1 MKKRKLKKSL
11 ATTATVI
18 AVTTGVTA
26 ISNSAK
32 ADTVQNSKNTKNT
45 IQQTL
50 PDANQ
55 QAQQNVCAAQDA
67 VNKANA
73 DVATANSDLNIANQ
87 NLADADQDVDINKN
101 QVKQTKEQLSSL
113 EQKKENAQQ
122 VLVNAHDEYY
132 ELLKQPVDV
141 SYMASSGGGLSVY
154 EGSML
159 DYIAY
164 DNQGNLTS
172 KNQAYKNFL
181 ANDYQGNIDFLKKI
195 IAENEKTIN
204 YLKMGRPFEDNIKNL
219 EQARV
224 TIKEE
229 LEELYKVAAAQREGK
244 YYKPKDDIGWIS
256 TDSYGLSYSIS
267 STNYN
272 EWDDVDKIDHTKK
285 LIENHEEALN
295 KVQQRLAELHN
306 KMQSA
311 VEKAEKTSIA
321 AQELLQKLEQISQP
335 LITATQQIKDAES
348 AMSQAQQNLALQEE
362 LFTQAKDKR
371 NAMQSQAINAQTKLL
386 QALLNKINSQ
396 EKLAAAKEKLPA
408 QTDALK
414 YSSLI
419 SLELLTVE
427 SGVTPTPKVTI
438 AIAVENDDQ
447 QNKAVITLPGD
458 EQENKLPQGT
468 KVVWKDDAKVAA
480 DLQHPG
486 KHTEDVLIVFPD
498 GSVILT
504 NEQVTVITTEKQA
517 DTDKET
523 LPAQKIVDTTQENNM
538 RANDLS
544 AQVIEVND
552 DNQTSAPE
560 ILVTSQTKQHT
571 VRPNGVIKD
580 QAAMNNIAQPSLTK
594 SFENKTTNNVLPRT
608 GEESSLP
615 IIALGAVIGL
625 VGIGAALKRY
635 E

>member
-11 ATTATVI
+11 ATTATVM
-18 AVTTGVTA
+18 AVTTGVVA

-32 ADTVQNSKNTKNT
+32 ADTVQNSKNT

-50 PDANQ
+50 PDTNQ

-73 DVATANSDLNIANQ
+73 DVATANNDLNMANQ
-87 NLADADQDVDINKN
+87 NLADADQNVDINKN

-113 EQKKENAQQ
+113 EQTKENAQQ
-122 VLVNAHDEYY
+122 VLTNAHEEYY

-141 SYMASSGGGLSVY
+141 SYMASSGGGLNVY
-154 EGSML
+154 ERSML

-164 DNQGNLTS
+164 DNQGNLIS

-181 ANDYQGNIDFLKKI
+181 ANNYQGNIDFLKKI

-219 EQARV
+219 EQAKV

-256 TDSYGLSYSIS
+256 TDSYGLSYSYS
-267 STNYN
+267 SSSYN

-295 KVQQRLAELHN
+295 KVQQRLVELHN

-362 LFTQAKDKR
+362 LLTEAKDKR
-371 NAMQSQAINAQTKLL
+371 NIMQSQAINAQTKLL
-386 QALLNKINSQ
+386 QALLNKTNSQ
-396 EKLAAAKEKLPA
+396 EKLASAKEKLPT

-419 SLELLTVE
+419 TLEPLTVAP
-427 SGVTPTPKVTI
+427 GVTPTPKVTT
-438 AIAVENDDQ
+438 AIAVENDDH

-458 EQENKLPQGT
+458 EQENKLPQRT

-480 DLQHPG
+480 DLQHLG

-504 NEQVTVITTEKQA
+504 NEQVTVTAIEKQA
-517 DTDKET
+517 DANKET
-523 LPAQKIVDTTQENNM
+523 LPAQKTIDSTQEINM
-538 RANDLS
+538 RVNDLS
-544 AQVIEVND
+544 TQVVEVND

-560 ILVTSQTKQHT
+560 ILVTPQTKQNT
-571 VRPNGVIKD
+571 VQPNEVIKG
-580 QAAMNNIAQPSLTK
+580 QAAQNKITQPSLAK
-594 SFENKTTNNVLPRT
+594 SYKAKTTNNVLPRT
-608 GEESSLP
+608 GDESSLS
-615 IIALGAVIGL
+615 IIALGVVIGL
-625 VGIGAALKRY
+625 AGIGAALRRY

>member
-11 ATTATVI
+11 ATTATVM
-18 AVTTGVTA
+18 AVTTGMTA

-32 ADTVQNSKNTKNT
+32 ADTVQNSKNT

-50 PDANQ
+50 PDTNQ
-55 QAQQNVCAAQDA
+55 QAQRNVSTAQDA
-67 VNKANA
+67 VNRANA
-73 DVATANSDLNIANQ
+73 DVATANNDLNIANQ
-87 NLADADQDVDINKN
+87 NLADADQNVDLNRN

-113 EQKKENAQQ
+113 EQTKENAQQ
-122 VLVNAHDEYY
+122 ILTNAYDEYY
-132 ELLKQPVDV
+132 ELLKQPVNI
-141 SYMASSGGGLSVY
+141 SYTAFSGGGLSVY

-164 DNQGNLTS
+164 DNQGNLIS
-172 KNQAYKNFL
+172 ENQAYKNFL
-181 ANDYQGNIDFLKKI
+181 ANDYQGNIDLLKKI
-195 IAENEKTIN
+195 IAKNERTIN

-219 EQARV
+219 EQAKV

-244 YYKPKDDIGWIS
+244 YYKPKDDIGWVNI
-256 TDSYGLSYSIS
+256 DSYGLSYSYS
-267 STNYN
+267 SANYN
-272 EWDDVDKIDHTKK
+272 EWYDVDEIDHTQN
-285 LIENHEEALN
+285 LIKNHEEALN
-295 KVQQRLAELHN
+295 KIQQRLAELHN
-306 KMQSA
+306 KTQSA

-362 LFTQAKDKR
+362 LLTETKDKR
-371 NAMQSQAINAQTKLL
+371 NIMQSQAINAQTKLL
-386 QALLNKINSQ
+386 QALLNKTNSQ
-396 EKLAAAKEKLPA
+396 EKLASAKEKLPM

-419 SLELLTVE
+419 NLEPLTIE
-427 SGVTPTPKVTI
+427 PGETPLPKVTT
-438 AIAVENDDQ
+438 AIAVENDH

-468 KVVWKDDAKVAA
+468 KVVWKDDAKVAT
-480 DLQHPG
+480 DLQRPG

-504 NEQVTVITTEKQA
+504 SEQVTVSATEKQA
-517 DTDKET
+517 DANKET
-523 LPAQKIVDTTQENNM
+523 SPAQKTIDSTQENNM

-544 AQVIEVND
+544 AQVVEVND

-560 ILVTSQTKQHT
+560 ILVTPQTKLNT
-571 VRPNGVIKD
+571 VQPNGVIKG
-580 QAAMNNIAQPSLTK
+580 QTAQNKITQPSLAK
-594 SFENKTTNNVLPRT
+594 SFEDKTRNNVLPRT
-608 GEESSLP
+608 GDESSLP
-615 IIALGAVIGL
+615 IIALGAIIGL
-625 VGIGAALKRY
+625 VGIGATLKRY

>member
-11 ATTATVI
+11 ATTATVM

-32 ADTVQNSKNTKNT
+32 ADTVQNSKNT

-73 DVATANSDLNIANQ
+73 DVATANNDLNIANQ
-87 NLADADQDVDINKN
+87 NLADADQNVDINKN

-113 EQKKENAQQ
+113 EQTKENAQQ
-122 VLVNAHDEYY
+122 VLTNAHDEYY

-141 SYMASSGGGLSVY
+141 SYMATSGGGLSVY

-164 DNQGNLTS
+164 DNQGNLIS
-172 KNQAYKNFL
+172 GNQAYKNFL
-181 ANDYQGNIDFLKKI
+181 ANDYQGNIDLLKKI
-195 IAENEKTIN
+195 IAKNEKNIQS
-204 YLKMGRPFEDNIKNL
+204 LKTDSLFSAELSKLEDTK
-219 EQARV
+219 ARA
-224 TIKEE
+224 KEE
-229 LEELYKVAAAQREGK
+229 LVELYKVVEAQKKGE
-244 YYKPKDDIGWIS
+244 YYKPKYDISWIN
-256 TDSYGLSYSIS
+256 TDSYGIS
-267 STNYN
+267 APATYN
-272 EWDDVDKIDHTKK
+272 NGWYDADEVDHTKD
-285 LIENHEEALN
+285 LIENHEKVLSE
-295 KVQQRLAELHN
+295 VQQRLDELHQR
-306 KMQSA
+306 MQSA

-362 LFTQAKDKR
+362 LLTQAKDKR
-371 NAMQSQAINAQTKLL
+371 DIMQSQAINAQTKLL
-386 QALLNKINSQ
+386 QALLNKTNSQ
-396 EKLAAAKEKLPA
+396 EKLASAKEKLPA

-419 SLELLTVE
+419 NLEPLTVE
-427 SGVTPTPKVTI
+427 PGVTPTPKVTT
-438 AIAVENDDQ
+438 AIAVENDDH

-468 KVVWKDDAKVAA
+468 KVVWKDDAKVAT
-480 DLQHPG
+480 DLQRPG
-486 KHTEDVLIVFPD
+486 KHIEDVLIVFPD

-504 NEQVTVITTEKQA
+504 NEQVTVSATEKQA
-517 DTDKET
+517 DADKET
-523 LPAQKIVDTTQENNM
+523 SPVQETVDIAQENNKH
-538 RANDLS
+538 ANDLS
-544 AQVIEVND
+544 TQVIEVND

-560 ILVTSQTKQHT
+560 ILVTPQTKQNT
-571 VRPNGVIKD
+571 VQPNGVIKG
-580 QAAMNNIAQPSLTK
+580 QAAQNKITQHSLAK
-594 SFENKTTNNVLPRT
+594 SFEDKTRNNVLPRT
-608 GEESSLP
+608 GDESSLP

-625 VGIGAALKRY
+625 AGIGAALKRY

>member
-11 ATTATVI
+11 ATTATVM

-32 ADTVQNSKNTKNT
+32 ADTVQNSKNT

-50 PDANQ
+50 PDTNQ

-73 DVATANSDLNIANQ
+73 DVATANNDLNIANQ
-87 NLADADQDVDINKN
+87 NLADADQNVDLNKN

-113 EQKKENAQQ
+113 EQTKENAQQ
-122 VLVNAHDEYY
+122 VLANAHDEYY

-141 SYMASSGGGLSVY
+141 SYMATSGGGLSVY

-164 DNQGNLTS
+164 DNQGNLIS
-172 KNQAYKNFL
+172 ENQAYKNFL
-181 ANDYQGNIDFLKKI
+181 ANDYQGNIDLLKKI
-195 IAENEKTIN
+195 IAKNERTIN

-219 EQARV
+219 EQAKV

-256 TDSYGLSYSIS
+256 TDSYGLSYSYS
-267 STNYN
+267 SSSYN

-295 KVQQRLAELHN
+295 KVQQRLVELHN

-362 LFTQAKDKR
+362 LLTQAKDKR
-371 NAMQSQAINAQTKLL
+371 NIMQSQAINAQTKLL
-386 QALLNKINSQ
+386 QALLNKTNSQ
-396 EKLAAAKEKLPA
+396 EKLASAKEKLPA

-419 SLELLTVE
+419 NLEPLTVE
-427 SGVTPTPKVTI
+427 PGVTPTPKVTT
-438 AIAVENDDQ
+438 AIAVENDDH

-458 EQENKLPQGT
+458 EQESKLPQGT
-468 KVVWKDDAKVAA
+468 KVVWKDDAKVAT
-480 DLQHPG
+480 DLQRPG

-504 NEQVTVITTEKQA
+504 SEQVTVSATEKQA
-517 DTDKET
+517 DANKET
-523 LPAQKIVDTTQENNM
+523 SPAQKTIDSTQENNM

-544 AQVIEVND
+544 AQVVEVND

-571 VRPNGVIKD
+571 VRPNGVIKGP
-580 QAAMNNIAQPSLTK
+580 AALNNIVQPSLAK
-594 SFENKTTNNVLPRT
+594 SFKNKTTNNILPRT
-608 GEESSLP
+608 GDESSLP
-615 IIALGAVIGL
+615 IIALGAIIGL
-625 VGIGAALKRY
+625 VGIGATLKRY

>member
-11 ATTATVI
+11 ATTATVM

-26 ISNSAK
+26 ISNSTK
-32 ADTVQNSKNTKNT
+32 ADTVQNSKNT

-50 PDANQ
+50 PDTNQ
-55 QAQQNVCAAQDA
+55 QAQQNVSTAQDA
-67 VNKANA
+67 VNRANA
-73 DVATANSDLNIANQ
+73 DVATANNDLNIANQ
-87 NLADADQDVDINKN
+87 NLADADQNVDSNKN
-101 QVKQTKEQLSSL
+101 QVKQTREQLSSL
-113 EQKKENAQQ
+113 EQTKENAQQ
-122 VLVNAHDEYY
+122 VLTNAHDEYY
-132 ELLKQPVDV
+132 ELLKQPVDI
-141 SYMASSGGGLSVY
+141 SYMATSGGGLNVY
-154 EGSML
+154 ERSML

-164 DNQGNLTS
+164 DNQGNLIS

-181 ANDYQGNIDFLKKI
+181 ANNYQGNIDFLKKI

-204 YLKMGRPFEDNIKNL
+204 YLKMGRPFEDNIRNL
-219 EQARV
+219 EQARL

-229 LEELYKVAAAQREGK
+229 LEELYKVEAAQRNGK
-244 YYKPKDDIGWIS
+244 YYKPKYNISWIN
-256 TDSYGLSYSIS
+256 TDSYGSLYSS
-267 STNYN
+267 SSSNYN
-272 EWDDVDKIDHTKK
+272 EWYDVDKIDHTKD

-295 KVQQRLAELHN
+295 TIQQRLAELHN
-306 KMQSA
+306 RIQSA

-348 AMSQAQQNLALQEE
+348 AMSQAQKNLALQEE
-362 LFTQAKDKR
+362 LLTQAKDKR
-371 NAMQSQAINAQTKLL
+371 NVMQSQAINAQTKLL
-386 QALLNKINSQ
+386 QALLNKTNSQ
-396 EKLAAAKEKLPA
+396 EKLASAKEKLLA

-419 SLELLTVE
+419 NLEPLTVE
-427 SGVTPTPKVTI
+427 PGVTPAPKVTT
-438 AIAVENDDQ
+438 AIAVKNDDH
-447 QNKAVITLPGD
+447 QNKAIITLPGD

-480 DLQHPG
+480 DLQHSG

-504 NEQVTVITTEKQA
+504 SEQVTVSATEKQA
-517 DTDKET
+517 DANKET
-523 LPAQKIVDTTQENNM
+523 SPAQKTIDSTQENNM

-544 AQVIEVND
+544 AQVVEVND

-571 VRPNGVIKD
+571 VRPNGVIKGP
-580 QAAMNNIAQPSLTK
+580 AALNNIVQPSLAK
-594 SFENKTTNNVLPRT
+594 SFEDKTRNNVLPRT
-608 GEESSLP
+608 GDESSLP
-615 IIALGAVIGL
+615 IIALGAIIGL
-625 VGIGAALKRY
+625 IGSGATLKRY

>member
-11 ATTATVI
+11 ATTATVM
-18 AVTTGVTA
+18 AVTTGVVA

-32 ADTVQNSKNTKNT
+32 ADTVQNSKNT

-50 PDANQ
+50 PDTNQ

-73 DVATANSDLNIANQ
+73 DVATANNDLNMANQ
-87 NLADADQDVDINKN
+87 NLADADQNVDINKN

-113 EQKKENAQQ
+113 EQTKENAQQ
-122 VLVNAHDEYY
+122 VLTNAHDEYY
-132 ELLKQPVDV
+132 ELLKQPVNI
-141 SYMASSGGGLSVY
+141 SYAAFSGGGLSVY

-164 DNQGNLTS
+164 DNQGNLIS
-172 KNQAYKNFL
+172 ENQAYKNFL
-181 ANDYQGNIDFLKKI
+181 ANDYQGNIDLLKKI
-195 IAENEKTIN
+195 IAKNEKNIQS
-204 YLKMGRPFEDNIKNL
+204 LKTDSLFSAELSKLEDTK
-219 EQARV
+219 ARA
-224 TIKEE
+224 KEE
-229 LEELYKVAAAQREGK
+229 LAELYKVVEAQKKGE
-244 YYKPKDDIGWIS
+244 YYKPKYDISWIN
-256 TDSYGLSYSIS
+256 TDSYGIS
-267 STNYN
+267 APATYN
-272 EWDDVDKIDHTKK
+272 NGWYDADEVDHTKD
-285 LIENHEEALN
+285 LIENHEKVLSE
-295 KVQQRLAELHN
+295 VQQRLDELHQR
-306 KMQSA
+306 MQSA

-362 LFTQAKDKR
+362 LLTEAKDKR
-371 NAMQSQAINAQTKLL
+371 NIMQSQAINAQTKLL
-386 QALLNKINSQ
+386 QALLNKTNSQ
-396 EKLAAAKEKLPA
+396 EKLASAKEKLPM

-419 SLELLTVE
+419 NLEPLTIE
-427 SGVTPTPKVTI
+427 PGETPLPKVTT
-438 AIAVENDDQ
+438 AIAVENDH

-468 KVVWKDDAKVAA
+468 KVVWKDDAKVAT
-480 DLQHPG
+480 DLQRPG

-504 NEQVTVITTEKQA
+504 SEQVTVSATEKQA
-517 DTDKET
+517 DANKET
-523 LPAQKIVDTTQENNM
+523 SPAQKTIDSTQENNM

-544 AQVIEVND
+544 AQVVEVND

-571 VRPNGVIKD
+571 VRPNGVIKG
-580 QAAMNNIAQPSLTK
+580 QAALNNIVQPSLAK
-594 SFENKTTNNVLPRT
+594 SFKNKTTNNILPRT
-608 GEESSLP
+608 GDESSLP
-615 IIALGAVIGL
+615 IIALGAIIGL
-625 VGIGAALKRY
+625 IGIGATLKRY

>member
-11 ATTATVI
+11 ATTATVM

-32 ADTVQNSKNTKNT
+32 ADAVQNNKNT

-73 DVATANSDLNIANQ
+73 DVATANNDLNIANQ
-87 NLADADQDVDINKN
+87 NLADADQNVDSNKN

-113 EQKKENAQQ
+113 EQTKENAQQ
-122 VLVNAHDEYY
+122 ILTNAHDEYY
-132 ELLKQPVDV
+132 ELLKQPVNI
-141 SYMASSGGGLSVY
+141 SYTAFSGGGLSVY

-164 DNQGNLTS
+164 NNQGNLTS
-172 KNQAYKNFL
+172 KNQAYENFL
-181 ANDYQGNIDFLKKI
+181 ANNYQGNIDFLKKI

-219 EQARV
+219 EQARSTV
-224 TIKEE
+224 KEE
-229 LEELYKVAAAQREGK
+229 LEELYKVEAAQREGK
-244 YYKPKDDIGWIS
+244 YYKPKYSISWIN
-256 TDSYGLSYSIS
+256 TDSYGLSYSYS
-267 STNYN
+267 SPNYN
-272 EWDDVDKIDHTKK
+272 EWDDVDKIDHTQN
-285 LIENHEEALN
+285 LIKNHEEALN
-295 KVQQRLAELHN
+295 KIQQRLAELHN

-321 AQELLQKLEQISQP
+321 AQELLQKLERISQP

-362 LFTQAKDKR
+362 LLTQAKDKR
-371 NAMQSQAINAQTKLL
+371 NVMQSQAINAQTKLL
-386 QALLNKINSQ
+386 QALLSKTNSQ
-396 EKLAAAKEKLPA
+396 EKLASAKEKLPV

-419 SLELLTVE
+419 NLEPLTIE
-427 SGVTPTPKVTI
+427 PGETPLPKVTT
-438 AIAVENDDQ
+438 AIAVENDH

-468 KVVWKDDAKVAA
+468 KVVWKDDAKVAT
-480 DLQHPG
+480 DLQRPG

-504 NEQVTVITTEKQA
+504 NEQVTVIATEKQA
-517 DTDKET
+517 DANKEISPVQET
-523 LPAQKIVDTTQENNM
+523 VDPAQENNKH
-538 RANDLS
+538 ANDLS
-544 AQVIEVND
+544 AQIVEVNN
-552 DNQTSAPE
+552 DNLVPE
-560 ILVTSQTKQHT
+560 ILVTPQTKQT
-571 VRPNGVIKD
+571 DVQSIVKD
-580 QAAMNNIAQPSLTK
+580 HATLNSTSKPPLVK
-594 SFENKTTNNVLPRT
+594 SFMTKTTDNVLPRT
-608 GEESSLP
+608 GDESSLP
-615 IIALGAVIGL
+615 IIALGTIIGL

>member
-11 ATTATVI
+11 ATTATVM

-32 ADTVQNSKNTKNT
+32 ADTVQNSKNT

-50 PDANQ
+50 PDVNQ
-55 QAQQNVCAAQDA
+55 QAQRNVSTAQDA
-67 VNKANA
+67 VNRANA
-73 DVATANSDLNIANQ
+73 DVATANNDLNIANQ
-87 NLADADQDVDINKN
+87 NLADADQNVDLNKN

-113 EQKKENAQQ
+113 EQTKENAQQ
-122 VLVNAHDEYY
+122 VLANAHDEYY

-141 SYMASSGGGLSVY
+141 SYMATSGGGLSVY

-159 DYIAY
+159 DCIAY
-164 DNQGNLTS
+164 DNQGNLIS
-172 KNQAYKNFL
+172 ENQAYKNFL
-181 ANDYQGNIDFLKKI
+181 ANDYQGNIDLLKKI
-195 IAENEKTIN
+195 IAKNERTIN

-219 EQARV
+219 EQAKV

-229 LEELYKVAAAQREGK
+229 LEELYKLAAAQREGK

-256 TDSYGLSYSIS
+256 TDSYGLSYSYS
-267 STNYN
+267 SSSYN

-295 KVQQRLAELHN
+295 KVQQRLVELHN

-362 LFTQAKDKR
+362 LLTQAKDKR
-371 NAMQSQAINAQTKLL
+371 NIMQSQAINAQTKLL
-386 QALLNKINSQ
+386 QALLNKTNSQ
-396 EKLAAAKEKLPA
+396 EKLASAKEKLPM

-419 SLELLTVE
+419 NLEPLTIE
-427 SGVTPTPKVTI
+427 PGETPLPKVTT
-438 AIAVENDDQ
+438 AIAVENDH

-468 KVVWKDDAKVAA
+468 KVVWKDDAKVAT
-480 DLQHPG
+480 DLQRPG

-504 NEQVTVITTEKQA
+504 SEQVTVSATEKQA
-517 DTDKET
+517 DANKET
-523 LPAQKIVDTTQENNM
+523 SPAQKTIDSTQENNM

-544 AQVIEVND
+544 TQVIEVND

-571 VRPNGVIKD
+571 VRPNGVIKGP
-580 QAAMNNIAQPSLTK
+580 AALNNIVQPSLAK
-594 SFENKTTNNVLPRT
+594 SFEDKTRNNVLPRT
-608 GEESSLP
+608 GDESSLS

-625 VGIGAALKRY
+625 AGIGAILKRY

>member
-11 ATTATVI
+11 ATTATVM
-18 AVTTGVTA
+18 AVTTGMTA

-32 ADTVQNSKNTKNT
+32 ADTVQNSKNT

-55 QAQQNVCAAQDA
+55 QAQQNVCVAQDA

-73 DVATANSDLNIANQ
+73 DVATANNDLNIANQ
-87 NLADADQDVDINKN
+87 NLADADQNVDINKN

-113 EQKKENAQQ
+113 EQTKENAQQ
-122 VLVNAHDEYY
+122 VLTNAHDEYY

-141 SYMASSGGGLSVY
+141 SYMATSGGGLSVY

-164 DNQGNLTS
+164 DNQGNLIS
-172 KNQAYKNFL
+172 GNQAYKNFL
-181 ANDYQGNIDFLKKI
+181 ANDYQGNIDLLKKI
-195 IAENEKTIN
+195 IAKNEKTIN
-204 YLKMGRPFEDNIKNL
+204 YLKMGRPLEDNIKNL
-219 EQARV
+219 EQAKV

-244 YYKPKDDIGWIS
+244 YYKSKYNISWIN
-256 TDSYGLSYSIS
+256 TDSYGLSYSYS
-267 STNYN
+267 SPNYN
-272 EWDDVDKIDHTKK
+272 EWNDVDEIDHTQN
-285 LIENHEEALN
+285 LIKNHEEALN
-295 KVQQRLAELHN
+295 KIQQRLAELHN

-311 VEKAEKTSIA
+311 VEGAEKTSIA

-335 LITATQQIKDAES
+335 LITATQQIKNAES
-348 AMSQAQQNLALQEE
+348 AMSQAKQNLALQEE
-362 LFTQAKDKR
+362 LLTQAKDKR
-371 NAMQSQAINAQTKLL
+371 NVMQSQAINAQTKLL
-386 QALLNKINSQ
+386 QAMLNKTNSQ
-396 EKLAAAKEKLPA
+396 EKLATAKEKLPT

-419 SLELLTVE
+419 TLEPLTVA
-427 SGVTPTPKVTI
+427 SGVTPAPKVTT
-438 AIAVENDDQ
+438 AIAVENDDH

-480 DLQHPG
+480 DLQRPG

-504 NEQVTVITTEKQA
+504 NEQVTVIATEKQA
-517 DTDKET
+517 DANKEIS
-523 LPAQKIVDTTQENNM
+523 PVQEAADIAQENNM
-538 RANDLS
+538 RANDLF
-544 AQVIEVND
+544 AQVVEVNN

-560 ILVTSQTKQHT
+560 ILVTPQTKQNT
-571 VRPNGVIKD
+571 VQPNEVIKG
-580 QAAMNNIAQPSLTK
+580 QAAQNKITQPSLAK
-594 SFENKTTNNVLPRT
+594 SYKAKATNNVLPRT
-608 GEESSLP
+608 GDESSLS
-615 IIALGAVIGL
+615 IIALGVVIGL
-625 VGIGAALKRY
+625 AGIGAALRRY

>member
-1 MKKRKLKKSL
+1 MKRRKLKKSL
-11 ATTATVI
+11 ATTAMVM

-26 ISNSAK
+26 ISNSVK
-32 ADTVQNSKNTKNT
+32 ADTVQNSKNT

-55 QAQQNVCAAQDA
+55 QAQQNICAAQDA

-73 DVATANSDLNIANQ
+73 DVATANNDLNIANQ
-87 NLADADQDVDINKN
+87 NLADADQNVDSNKN
-101 QVKQTKEQLSSL
+101 QVKQTREQLSSL
-113 EQKKENAQQ
+113 EQTKENAQQ
-122 VLVNAHDEYY
+122 VLTNAHDEYY
-132 ELLKQPVDV
+132 ELLKQPVDI
-141 SYMASSGGGLSVY
+141 SYMATSGGGLNVY
-154 EGSML
+154 ERSML

-164 DNQGNLTS
+164 DNQGNLIS

-181 ANDYQGNIDFLKKI
+181 ANNYQGNIDFLKKI

-204 YLKMGRPFEDNIKNL
+204 YLKMGRPFEDNIRNL
-219 EQARV
+219 EQARL

-229 LEELYKVAAAQREGK
+229 LEELYKVEAAQRNGK
-244 YYKPKDDIGWIS
+244 YYKPKYNISWIN
-256 TDSYGLSYSIS
+256 TDSYGSLYSS
-267 STNYN
+267 SSSNYN
-272 EWDDVDKIDHTKK
+272 EWYDVDKIDHTKD

-295 KVQQRLAELHN
+295 TIQQRLAELHN
-306 KMQSA
+306 RIQSA

-348 AMSQAQQNLALQEE
+348 AMSQAQKNLALQEE
-362 LFTQAKDKR
+362 LLTQAKDKR
-371 NAMQSQAINAQTKLL
+371 NVMQSQAINAQTKLL
-386 QALLNKINSQ
+386 QALLNKTNSQ
-396 EKLAAAKEKLPA
+396 EKLASAKEKLPA

-419 SLELLTVE
+419 NLEPLTVE
-427 SGVTPTPKVTI
+427 PGVTPTPKVTT
-438 AIAVENDDQ
+438 AIAVENDDH

-480 DLQHPG
+480 DLQRPG
-486 KHTEDVLIVFPD
+486 KHTEDVLIIFPD

-504 NEQVTVITTEKQA
+504 SEQVTVSATEKQA
-517 DTDKET
+517 DANKET
-523 LPAQKIVDTTQENNM
+523 SPAQKTIDSTQENNM

-544 AQVIEVND
+544 AQVVEVND

-571 VRPNGVIKD
+571 VRPNGVIKG
-580 QAAMNNIAQPSLTK
+580 QAALNNIVQPSLAK
-594 SFENKTTNNVLPRT
+594 SFKNKTTNNILPRT
-608 GEESSLP
+608 GDESSLP

-625 VGIGAALKRY
+625 AGIGAALRRY

>member
-11 ATTATVI
+11 ATTATVM
-18 AVTTGVTA
+18 AVTTGVAA

-32 ADTVQNSKNTKNT
+32 ANTVQNSKNT

-67 VNKANA
+67 ANKANA
-73 DVATANSDLNIANQ
+73 DVATANNDLNIANQ
-87 NLADADQDVDINKN
+87 NLADADQNVDSNKN

-113 EQKKENAQQ
+113 EQTKENAQQ
-122 VLVNAHDEYY
+122 VLTNAHDEYY
-132 ELLKQPVDV
+132 ELLKQPVNI
-141 SYMASSGGGLSVY
+141 SYTAFSGGGLSVY

-181 ANDYQGNIDFLKKI
+181 ANDYQGNIDLLKKI

-204 YLKMGRPFEDNIKNL
+204 YLKMGKPFEDNIKNL
-219 EQARV
+219 EQARSTV
-224 TIKEE
+224 KEE
-229 LEELYKVAAAQREGK
+229 LEELYKVEAAQREGK
-244 YYKPKDDIGWIS
+244 YYKPKYSISWIN
-256 TDSYGLSYSIS
+256 TDSYGLSYSYS
-267 STNYN
+267 SPNYN
-272 EWDDVDKIDHTKK
+272 EWNDVDEIDHTQN
-285 LIENHEEALN
+285 LIKNHEEALN
-295 KVQQRLAELHN
+295 KIQQRLAELHN

-362 LFTQAKDKR
+362 LLTQAKDKR
-371 NAMQSQAINAQTKLL
+371 DIMQSQAINAQTKLL
-386 QALLNKINSQ
+386 QALLNKTNSQ
-396 EKLAAAKEKLPA
+396 EKLASAKEKLPA

-419 SLELLTVE
+419 NLEPLTVE
-427 SGVTPTPKVTI
+427 PGVTPTPKVTT
-438 AIAVENDDQ
+438 AIAVENDDH

-468 KVVWKDDAKVAA
+468 KVVWKDNAKVAT

-504 NEQVTVITTEKQA
+504 NEQVTVTAIEKQA
-517 DTDKET
+517 DADKET
-523 LPAQKIVDTTQENNM
+523 SPVQETVDTAQENNM
-538 RANDLS
+538 HANDLS
-544 AQVIEVND
+544 TQVIEVND

-560 ILVTSQTKQHT
+560 ILVTPQTKLNT
-571 VRPNGVIKD
+571 VQPNGVIKG
-580 QAAMNNIAQPSLTK
+580 QTAQNKITQPSLAK
-594 SFENKTTNNVLPRT
+594 SFEDKTRNNVLPRT
-608 GEESSLP
+608 GDESSLP
-615 IIALGAVIGL
+615 IIVLGAVIWL
-625 VGIGAALKRY
+625 AGIGATLKRY

>member
-11 ATTATVI
+11 ATTATVM

-32 ADTVQNSKNTKNT
+32 ADTVQNSKNT

-73 DVATANSDLNIANQ
+73 DVATANNDLNIANQ
-87 NLADADQDVDINKN
+87 NLADVDQNVDLNKN
-101 QVKQTKEQLSSL
+101 QVKQTEEQLSSL
-113 EQKKENAQQ
+113 EQTKENAQQ
-122 VLVNAHDEYY
+122 VLTNAHDEYY
-132 ELLKQPVDV
+132 GLLKQSVNI
-141 SYMASSGGGLSVY
+141 SYTAFSGGGLSVY

-164 DNQGNLTS
+164 DNQGNLIS
-172 KNQAYKNFL
+172 KNQAYENLL
-181 ANDYQGNIDFLKKI
+181 ANDYQGNIDLLKKI
-195 IAENEKTIN
+195 IAKNERTIN
-204 YLKMGRPFEDNIKNL
+204 YLKMGRPFEDNIRNL
-219 EQARV
+219 EQARLTV
-224 TIKEE
+224 KEE
-229 LEELYKVAAAQREGK
+229 LEELYKVVEAQKDGK
-244 YYKPKDDIGWIS
+244 YYKPKDDIRWVNIA
-256 TDSYGLSYSIS
+256 SYGLSYSPVMS
-267 STNYN
+267 NGWY
-272 EWDDVDKIDHTKK
+272 DDNPTDKISD
-285 LIENHEEALN
+285 LIKNHEETLD
-295 KVQQRLAELHN
+295 KIQQRLTELHN

-311 VEKAEKTSIA
+311 VERAEKTSIA

-348 AMSQAQQNLALQEE
+348 AMSQAKQNLALQEE
-362 LFTQAKDKR
+362 LLTQAKDKR
-371 NAMQSQAINAQTKLL
+371 NVMQSQAINAQTKLL
-386 QALLNKINSQ
+386 QALLNKTNSQ
-396 EKLAAAKEKLPA
+396 EKLASAKEKLPT

-419 SLELLTVE
+419 SLEPLTVE
-427 SGVTPTPKVTI
+427 PGVTPAPKVTT
-438 AIAVENDDQ
+438 AIAVENDDH

-480 DLQHPG
+480 DLQRPG

-504 NEQVTVITTEKQA
+504 SEQVAVSATEKQA
-517 DTDKET
+517 DADKNTSPVQET
-523 LPAQKIVDTTQENNM
+523 VDIAQENSM

-544 AQVIEVND
+544 AQVVEVND
-552 DNQTSAPE
+552 DNLVPE
-560 ILVTSQTKQHT
+560 ILVTPQTKQNT
-571 VRPNGVIKD
+571 VQPNEVIKG
-580 QAAMNNIAQPSLTK
+580 QTVLNNITQPSLTK

-608 GEESSLP
+608 GEEFSLP

>member
-11 ATTATVI
+11 ATTATVM

-32 ADTVQNSKNTKNT
+32 ADTVQNSKNT

-50 PDANQ
+50 PDMNQ

-73 DVATANSDLNIANQ
+73 DVATANNGLNIANQ
-87 NLADADQDVDINKN
+87 NLADADQNVDLNKN

-113 EQKKENAQQ
+113 EQTKENAQQ
-122 VLVNAHDEYY
+122 VLTNAHDEYY
-132 ELLKQPVDV
+132 ELLKQPVNI
-141 SYMASSGGGLSVY
+141 SYTAFSGSGLSVY
-154 EGSML
+154 ERSML

-164 DNQGNLTS
+164 DNQGNLIS

-181 ANDYQGNIDFLKKI
+181 ANNYQGNIDFLKKI

-219 EQARV
+219 EQARSTV
-224 TIKEE
+224 KEE
-229 LEELYKVAAAQREGK
+229 LEELYKVEAAQREGK
-244 YYKPKDDIGWIS
+244 YYKPKYNISWIN
-256 TDSYGLSYSIS
+256 TDSYGLSYSYS
-267 STNYN
+267 SPNYN
-272 EWDDVDKIDHTKK
+272 EWNDVDKIDHTQN
-285 LIENHEEALN
+285 LIKNHEEALN
-295 KVQQRLAELHN
+295 KIQQRLAELHN
-306 KMQSA
+306 KTQSA

-362 LFTQAKDKR
+362 LLTQAKDKR
-371 NAMQSQAINAQTKLL
+371 NIMQSQAINAQTKLL
-386 QALLNKINSQ
+386 QALLNKTNSQ
-396 EKLAAAKEKLPA
+396 EKLASAKEKLPT

-419 SLELLTVE
+419 NLEPLTIE
-427 SGVTPTPKVTI
+427 PGETPLPKVTT
-438 AIAVENDDQ
+438 AIAVENDH

-468 KVVWKDDAKVAA
+468 KVVWKEDTKVAA

-498 GSVILT
+498 GSVILSS
-504 NEQVTVITTEKQA
+504 EQVTVTAIEKQ
-517 DTDKET
+517 TDVNKET
-523 LPAQKIVDTTQENNM
+523 LPVQETVDPVQENNKH
-538 RANDLS
+538 ANDLS
-544 AQVIEVND
+544 AQIVEVNN
-552 DNQTSAPE
+552 DNLVPE
-560 ILVTSQTKQHT
+560 ILVTPQIKQNS
-571 VRPNGVIKD
+571 VQPNVVIKGD
-580 QAAMNNIAQPSLTK
+580 AALNNTSRPSSAK
-594 SFENKTTNNVLPRT
+594 SFAAKTTNNALPRT
-608 GEESSLP
+608 GDESSLP
-615 IIALGAVIGL
+615 IIALGAAIGL

>member
-11 ATTATVI
+11 ATTATVM

-32 ADTVQNSKNTKNT
+32 ADTVQNSKNT

-50 PDANQ
+50 PDTNQ

-73 DVATANSDLNIANQ
+73 DVATANNDLNIANQ
-87 NLADADQDVDINKN
+87 NLADADQNVDLNKN

-113 EQKKENAQQ
+113 EQTKENAQQ
-122 VLVNAHDEYY
+122 VLTNAHDEYY

-141 SYMASSGGGLSVY
+141 SYMATSGGGLSVY

-164 DNQGNLTS
+164 DNQGNLIS
-172 KNQAYKNFL
+172 ENQAYKNFL
-181 ANDYQGNIDFLKKI
+181 ANDYQGNIDLLKKI
-195 IAENEKTIN
+195 IAKNEKTIN

-219 EQARV
+219 EQAKV

-229 LEELYKVAAAQREGK
+229 LEELYKLAAAQREGK

-256 TDSYGLSYSIS
+256 TDSYGLSYSYS
-267 STNYN
+267 SSSYN

-295 KVQQRLAELHN
+295 KVQQRLVELHN

-362 LFTQAKDKR
+362 LLTEAKDKR
-371 NAMQSQAINAQTKLL
+371 NIMQSQAINAQTKLL
-386 QALLNKINSQ
+386 QALLNKTNSQ
-396 EKLAAAKEKLPA
+396 EKLASAKEKLPV
-408 QTDALK
+408 QTDAIK

-419 SLELLTVE
+419 NLEPLTIE
-427 SGVTPTPKVTI
+427 PGETPLPKVTT
-438 AIAVENDDQ
+438 AIAVENDH

-458 EQENKLPQGT
+458 EQKNKLPQGT
-468 KVVWKDDAKVAA
+468 KVVWKDDAKVAT
-480 DLQHPG
+480 DLQRPG

-504 NEQVTVITTEKQA
+504 SEQVTVSATEKQA
-517 DTDKET
+517 DANKET
-523 LPAQKIVDTTQENNM
+523 SPAQKTIDSTQENNM

-544 AQVIEVND
+544 AQVVEVND

-571 VRPNGVIKD
+571 VRPNGVIKGP
-580 QAAMNNIAQPSLTK
+580 AALNNIVQPSLAK
-594 SFENKTTNNVLPRT
+594 SFKNKTTNNILPRT
-608 GEESSLP
+608 GDESSLP
-615 IIALGAVIGL
+615 IIALGAIIGL
-625 VGIGAALKRY
+625 VGIGATLKRY

>member
-11 ATTATVI
+11 ATTATVM

-32 ADTVQNSKNTKNT
+32 ADTVQNSKNT

-50 PDANQ
+50 PDVNQ
-55 QAQQNVCAAQDA
+55 QAQRNVSTAQDA
-67 VNKANA
+67 VNRANA
-73 DVATANSDLNIANQ
+73 DVATANNDLNIANQ
-87 NLADADQDVDINKN
+87 NLADADQNVDLNKN

-113 EQKKENAQQ
+113 EQTKENAQQ
-122 VLVNAHDEYY
+122 VLANAHDEYY

-141 SYMASSGGGLSVY
+141 SYMATSGGGLSVY

-164 DNQGNLTS
+164 DNQGNLIS
-172 KNQAYKNFL
+172 ENQAYKNFL
-181 ANDYQGNIDFLKKI
+181 ANDYQGNIDLLKKI
-195 IAENEKTIN
+195 IAKNEKTIN

-219 EQARV
+219 EQAKV

-229 LEELYKVAAAQREGK
+229 LEELYKLAAAQREGK

-256 TDSYGLSYSIS
+256 TDSYGLSYSYS
-267 STNYN
+267 SSSYN

-295 KVQQRLAELHN
+295 KVQQRLVELHN

-362 LFTQAKDKR
+362 LLTETKDKR
-371 NAMQSQAINAQTKLL
+371 NIMQSQAINAQTKLL
-386 QALLNKINSQ
+386 QALLNKTNSQ
-396 EKLAAAKEKLPA
+396 EKLASAKEKLPA

-419 SLELLTVE
+419 TLEPLTVE
-427 SGVTPTPKVTI
+427 PGVTPAPKVTT
-438 AIAVENDDQ
+438 AIAVENDDH

-480 DLQHPG
+480 DLRHLG

-504 NEQVTVITTEKQA
+504 SEQVTVSATEKQA
-517 DTDKET
+517 DANKET
-523 LPAQKIVDTTQENNM
+523 SPAQKTIDSTQENNM

-544 AQVIEVND
+544 AQVVEVND

-571 VRPNGVIKD
+571 VRPNGVIKG
-580 QAAMNNIAQPSLTK
+580 QTALNNIVQPSLAK
-594 SFENKTTNNVLPRT
+594 SFKNKTTNNILPRT
-608 GEESSLP
+608 GDESSLP

-625 VGIGAALKRY
+625 AGIGAALRRY

>member
-11 ATTATVI
+11 ATTATVM

-26 ISNSAK
+26 ISNFAK
-32 ADTVQNSKNTKNT
+32 ADTVQNSKNT

-50 PDANQ
+50 PDTNQ

-67 VNKANA
+67 VNKANT
-73 DVATANSDLNIANQ
+73 DVATANNDLNIANQ
-87 NLADADQDVDINKN
+87 NLADADQNVDINKN

-113 EQKKENAQQ
+113 EQTKENAQQ
-122 VLVNAHDEYY
+122 VLTNAHDEYY
-132 ELLKQPVDV
+132 ELLKQPVNI
-141 SYMASSGGGLSVY
+141 SYAAFSGGGLSVY

-164 DNQGNLTS
+164 DNQGNLIS
-172 KNQAYKNFL
+172 ENQAYKNFL
-181 ANDYQGNIDFLKKI
+181 ANDYQGNIDLLKKI
-195 IAENEKTIN
+195 IAKNEKNIQS
-204 YLKMGRPFEDNIKNL
+204 LKTDSLFSAELSKLEDTK
-219 EQARV
+219 ARA
-224 TIKEE
+224 KEE
-229 LEELYKVAAAQREGK
+229 LAELYKVVEAQKKGE
-244 YYKPKDDIGWIS
+244 YYKPKYDISWIN
-256 TDSYGLSYSIS
+256 TDSYGIS
-267 STNYN
+267 APATYN
-272 EWDDVDKIDHTKK
+272 NGWYDADEVDHTKD
-285 LIENHEEALN
+285 LIENHEKVLSE
-295 KVQQRLAELHN
+295 VQQRLDELHQR
-306 KMQSA
+306 MQSA

-362 LFTQAKDKR
+362 LLTEAKDKR
-371 NAMQSQAINAQTKLL
+371 NIMQSQAINAQTKLL
-386 QALLNKINSQ
+386 QALLNKTNSQ
-396 EKLAAAKEKLPA
+396 EKLASAKEKLPM

-419 SLELLTVE
+419 NLEPLTIE
-427 SGVTPTPKVTI
+427 PGETPLPKVTT
-438 AIAVENDDQ
+438 AIAVENDH

-468 KVVWKDDAKVAA
+468 KVVWKDDAKVAT
-480 DLQHPG
+480 DLQRPG

-504 NEQVTVITTEKQA
+504 SEQVTVSATEKQA
-517 DTDKET
+517 DANKET
-523 LPAQKIVDTTQENNM
+523 SPAQKTIDSTQENNM

-544 AQVIEVND
+544 AQVVEVND

-571 VRPNGVIKD
+571 VRPNGVIKG
-580 QAAMNNIAQPSLTK
+580 QAALNNIVQPSLAK
-594 SFENKTTNNVLPRT
+594 SFKNKTTNNILPRT
-608 GEESSLP
+608 GDESSLP
-615 IIALGAVIGL
+615 IIALGAIIGL
-625 VGIGAALKRY
+625 IGIGATLKRY

>member
-11 ATTATVI
+11 ATTATVL
-18 AVTTGVTA
+18 AVTTGMTA

-32 ADTVQNSKNTKNT
+32 ADAVQNNKNT

-50 PDANQ
+50 PDTNQ

-67 VNKANA
+67 VNKSNA
-73 DVATANSDLNIANQ
+73 DVATANNDLNIANQ
-87 NLADADQDVDINKN
+87 NLADADQNVDLNRN

-113 EQKKENAQQ
+113 EQMKENAQQ
-122 VLVNAHDEYY
+122 VLTNAHNEYY

-141 SYMASSGGGLSVY
+141 SYTAFSGGGLSVY
-154 EGSML
+154 ERSML
-159 DYIAY
+159 DYITY

-181 ANDYQGNIDFLKKI
+181 ANDYQGNIDFLEKI

-204 YLKMGRPFEDNIKNL
+204 YLKMGRPFEDNIRNL
-219 EQARV
+219 EQARL

-229 LEELYKVAAAQREGK
+229 LEELYKVVEAQKDGK
-244 YYKPKDDIGWIS
+244 YYKPKDDIRWANI
-256 TDSYGLSYSIS
+256 DSYGLSYSPVMSNGWYEDNPTDQIS
-267 STNYN
+267 
-272 EWDDVDKIDHTKK
+272 D

-295 KVQQRLAELHN
+295 KIQQRLAELHN

-321 AQELLQKLEQISQP
+321 AQELLQKLEEISQP

-348 AMSQAQQNLALQEE
+348 AMSQAQQNLTLQEE
-362 LFTQAKDKR
+362 LLTQAKDKR
-371 NAMQSQAINAQTKLL
+371 NVMQSQAINAQTKLL
-386 QALLNKINSQ
+386 QALLNKTNSQ
-396 EKLAAAKEKLPA
+396 EKLASAKEKLPA

-419 SLELLTVE
+419 NLEPLTIE
-427 SGVTPTPKVTI
+427 PGETPLPKVTT
-438 AIAVENDDQ
+438 AIAVENDDH

-480 DLQHPG
+480 DLQHLG

-504 NEQVTVITTEKQA
+504 SEQVTVSATEKQA
-517 DTDKET
+517 DANKET
-523 LPAQKIVDTTQENNM
+523 SPAQKTIDSTQENNM

-544 AQVIEVND
+544 AQVVEVND

-571 VRPNGVIKD
+571 VRPNGVIKGP
-580 QAAMNNIAQPSLTK
+580 AALNNIVQPSLAK
-594 SFENKTTNNVLPRT
+594 SFEDKTRNNVLPRT
-608 GEESSLP
+608 GDESSLS

-625 VGIGAALKRY
+625 AGIGAILKRY

>member
-1 MKKRKLKKSL
+1 MKKRRLKKSL
-11 ATTATVI
+11 ATTATVV

-32 ADTVQNSKNTKNT
+32 ADTVQNSKNT

-50 PDANQ
+50 PDTNQ

-73 DVATANSDLNIANQ
+73 DVATANNDLNIANQ
-87 NLADADQDVDINKN
+87 NLTDADQNVDLNRN

-113 EQKKENAQQ
+113 EQTKENAQQ
-122 VLVNAHDEYY
+122 VLTNAHDEYY
-132 ELLKQPVDV
+132 ELLKQPVNI
-141 SYMASSGGGLSVY
+141 SYTAFSGGGLSVY
-154 EGSML
+154 ERSML

-164 DNQGNLTS
+164 NNQGNLTS

-181 ANDYQGNIDFLKKI
+181 ANDYQGNIDLLKKI

-204 YLKMGRPFEDNIKNL
+204 YLKMGKPFEDNIKNL
-219 EQARV
+219 EQARSTV
-224 TIKEE
+224 KEE
-229 LEELYKVAAAQREGK
+229 LEELYKVEAAQREGK
-244 YYKPKDDIGWIS
+244 YYKPKYSISWIN
-256 TDSYGLSYSIS
+256 TDSYGLSYSYS
-267 STNYN
+267 SPNYN
-272 EWDDVDKIDHTKK
+272 EWNDVDEIDHTQN
-285 LIENHEEALN
+285 LIKNHEEALN
-295 KVQQRLAELHN
+295 KIQQRLAELHN

-362 LFTQAKDKR
+362 LLTQAKDKR
-371 NAMQSQAINAQTKLL
+371 DIMQSQAINAQTKLL
-386 QALLNKINSQ
+386 QALLNKTNSQ
-396 EKLAAAKEKLPA
+396 EKLASAKEKLPA

-419 SLELLTVE
+419 NLEPLTVE
-427 SGVTPTPKVTI
+427 PGVTPTPKVTT
-438 AIAVENDDQ
+438 AIAVENDDH

-468 KVVWKDDAKVAA
+468 KVVWKDDAKVAT
-480 DLQHPG
+480 DLQRPG
-486 KHTEDVLIVFPD
+486 KHIEDVLIVFPD

-504 NEQVTVITTEKQA
+504 NEQVTISATEKQA
-517 DTDKET
+517 DADKET
-523 LPAQKIVDTTQENNM
+523 SLVQKTVDIAQENNKH
-538 RANDLS
+538 ANDLS
-544 AQVIEVND
+544 TQVIEVND

-560 ILVTSQTKQHT
+560 ILVTPQTKQNT
-571 VRPNGVIKD
+571 VQPNEVIKG
-580 QAAMNNIAQPSLTK
+580 QAAQNKITQPSLAESYK
-594 SFENKTTNNVLPRT
+594 AKTTNNVLPRT
-608 GEESSLP
+608 GDESSLS

-625 VGIGAALKRY
+625 AGIGATLKLY

>member
-1 MKKRKLKKSL
+1 MKKRRLKKSL
-11 ATTATVI
+11 ATTATVV

-32 ADTVQNSKNTKNT
+32 ADTVQKNKNT

-50 PDANQ
+50 PDTNQ

-73 DVATANSDLNIANQ
+73 DVATANNGLNIANQ
-87 NLADADQDVDINKN
+87 NLADADQNVDLNKN

-113 EQKKENAQQ
+113 EQTKENAQQ
-122 VLVNAHDEYY
+122 VLTNAHDEYY
-132 ELLKQPVDV
+132 ELLKQPVNI
-141 SYMASSGGGLSVY
+141 SYTAFSGSELSVY
-154 EGSML
+154 ERSML

-164 DNQGNLTS
+164 DNQGNLIS

-181 ANDYQGNIDFLKKI
+181 ANNYQGNIDFLKKI

-219 EQARV
+219 EQARSTV
-224 TIKEE
+224 KEE
-229 LEELYKVAAAQREGK
+229 LEELYKVEAAQREGK
-244 YYKPKDDIGWIS
+244 YYKPKYNISWIN
-256 TDSYGLSYSIS
+256 TDSYGLSYSYS
-267 STNYN
+267 SPNYN
-272 EWDDVDKIDHTKK
+272 EWNDVDKIDHTQN
-285 LIENHEEALN
+285 LIKNHEEALN
-295 KVQQRLAELHN
+295 KIQQRLAELHN
-306 KMQSA
+306 KTQSA

-335 LITATQQIKDAES
+335 LITATQQIKDVES

-362 LFTQAKDKR
+362 LLTQAKDKR
-371 NAMQSQAINAQTKLL
+371 NIMQSQAINAQTKLL
-386 QALLNKINSQ
+386 QALLNKTNSQ
-396 EKLAAAKEKLPA
+396 EKLASAKEKLPT

-419 SLELLTVE
+419 NLEPLTIE
-427 SGVTPTPKVTI
+427 PGETPLPKVTT
-438 AIAVENDDQ
+438 AIAVENDH

-468 KVVWKDDAKVAA
+468 KVVWKEDTKVAA

-498 GSVILT
+498 GSVILSS
-504 NEQVTVITTEKQA
+504 EQVTVTAIEKQ
-517 DTDKET
+517 TDVNKET
-523 LPAQKIVDTTQENNM
+523 LPVQETVDPVQENNKH
-538 RANDLS
+538 ANDLS
-544 AQVIEVND
+544 AQIVEVNN
-552 DNQTSAPE
+552 DNLVPE
-560 ILVTSQTKQHT
+560 ILVTPQIKQNS
-571 VRPNGVIKD
+571 VQPNVVIKGD
-580 QAAMNNIAQPSLTK
+580 AALNNTSRPSSAK
-594 SFENKTTNNVLPRT
+594 SFAAKTTNNALPRT
-608 GEESSLP
+608 GDESSLP